1 MFFFFSKVVP
11 AFLFPYP
18 LFMVL
23 ALLAAWKMKRGW
35 FRRAFVAVWIALAA
49 MSSYAVAAP
58 LVRSLEQRYL
68 PMKIADAPQADAIVV
83 LAGMVTPLVPSA
95 GEPEFSDAVDR
106 ILAGR
111 NLYRAGKAP
120 VIIVTGG
127 SGLLSQAG
135 EPEAVTLHRWLLGEG
150 IPQQAIIEESA
161 SRNTAENAIETAK
174 IASTRGIRRVI
185 LVTSAFHMLRSEM
198 CFQKAGLEVI
208 PFAVDYK
215 IPEQFPG
222 LEAAIPHPAGVVL
235 SGIALKEYAG
245 IVAYRWRGYL

>member
-1 MFFFFSKVVP
+1 MFFFFSKVLP

-35 FRRAFVAVWIALAA
+35 FRRAFVLVWTVLAA
-49 MSSYAVAAP
+49 TSSYAVAAP
-58 LVRSLEQRYL
+58 LVRSLESRYS
-68 PMKIADAPQADAIVV
+68 PMRIADAPQADAIVV
-83 LAGMVTPLVPSA
+83 LSGMVTPLVPSA

-106 ILAGR
+106 IIAGR
-111 NLYRAGKAP
+111 SLFRAGKAP
-120 VIIVTGG
+120 LVIVTGG

-135 EPEAVTLHRWLLGEG
+135 EPEAVTLRRWLIAEQ
-150 IPQQAIIEESA
+150 IPGTAVIEESA
-161 SRNTAENAIETAK
+161 SRNTAENAAETAK
-174 IASTRGIRRVI
+174 IAQARGIRRII
-185 LVTSAFHMLRSEM
+185 LVTSAFHMLRSQM
-198 CFQKAGLEVI
+198 CFEKAGFEVI

-215 IPEQFPG
+215 IPESFPG

-245 IVAYRWRGYL
+245 IAAYRWKGYL